1 MVKWTTWTLVLAACI
16 FNCTASASSDDAF
29 TALIRERIEA
39 FSAASSRGDQTG
51 MNNLVDDEVLFSS
64 GSGTVDR
71 DPERDKSDAI
81 ATLLRQQTQALHNAH
96 PLIDTAAIKRY
107 VADDALFIDAEG
119 NVSGKQDVSR
129 TASVATAKDAS
140 AALAVTDWVLHYS
153 DDVAVA
159 SFVGERTVNSGN
171 QALSRKFLAVETWIR
186 ANSQWKLIASQTI
199 PLYQDPPGVILSSDA
214 LQDYVGDYTGG
225 PGLAVAISLDGSTL
239 SVSSNGRKAVV
250 YQAEGSDVFF
260 TPGSPPGV
268 PRSRIIFQ
276 RDNSRHVTGYVSSRG
291 LEVTRSGS
299 VTAPSIAADAQSG
312 ISSTVLPAANLVVR
326 HFGDVAIATFI
337 HERVTH
343 YYGQVLH
350 EKYRSTETWIKRG
363 AEWKMLSLQSCE
375 LNRPLPPP
383 RAAPNRP

>member
-1 MVKWTTWTLVLAACI
+1 MVKRTTWTLVLAACI
-16 FNCTASASSDDAF
+16 FNCTASASSDEAF

-51 MNNLVDDEVLFSS
+51 MNSLLDDDVLFSS
-64 GSGTVDR
+64 GSGSVDR

-81 ATLLRQQTQALHNAH
+81 ATLLRQQAQAFHNAR
-96 PLIDTAAIKRY
+96 PRMDSAAIKRY
-107 VADDALFIDAEG
+107 VADDALFVDAEG
-119 NVSGKQDVSR
+119 NVSGKQDLSR
-129 TASVATAKDAS
+129 TTSVVAAKDAP
-140 AALAVTDWVLHYS
+140 ATLAVTDWVLHHS

-159 SFVGERTVNSGN
+159 SFVGERTASGN
-171 QALSRKFLAVETWIR
+171 QALSSKFLAVETWIR
-186 ANSQWKLIASQTI
+186 ANSQWQLIASQTI
-199 PLYQDPPGVILSSDA
+199 ALYQDPPAAILSSDM

-225 PGLAVAISLDGSTL
+225 PGLAVAISRDGSTL
-239 SVSSNGRKAVV
+239 SVSSNGGKAVV
-250 YQAEGSDVFF
+250 YRAEGGDIFF

-337 HERVTH
+337 HERVTL
-343 YYGQVLH
+343 YYGQSLH
-350 EKYRSTETWIKRG
+350 AKYRSTETWIKRG
-363 AEWKMLSLQSCE
+363 AEWKLLALQSCE
-375 LNRPLPPP
+375 LNRPPSP
-383 RAAPNRP
+383 ATHGFT